1 MGIAGAA
8 AIAGNVPVGVA
19 TNLTLIDTVTQA
31 FIAGQVGNLAPV
43 QNVEVRAF
51 AKEDVL
57 AISGA
62 LSVSTGSF
70 GINLAASL
78 PVISIDSETSA
89 FVDANGFVDALG
101 NVLIKARDDTDTDT
115 IGGNGSLSG
124 AAGASVGATA
134 SVTIIDK
141 ETRAWIGQN
150 ATVHADGD
158 TTPTIDVAN
167 GPVSFDFNPVSA
179 VNLAANTINLA
190 TAGLTSGDEVI
201 YKSLGGD
208 EIDGLSDG
216 DAYFVHVDPLNHA
229 IVTLHESRSDAL
241 AGINPIDLKSGASGA
256 AHRLY
261 PVELGIHPT
270 EAIHGLGVQ
279 AESTELTFTVAAA
292 GKADFGFS
300 LSITGSLGFL
310 LLDSD
315 AVAFIDTG
323 ATVTAEDVNV
333 SATNDAWTFGAAV
346 NIALTSGLGITGGV
360 DLGLIRNDTTATIGG
375 NVTAEEDVEVHALSR
390 LQVDSFIGA
399 VGVNNGGISLVASI
413 GLYSIRANFAPIF
426 GQDLLGFLNQGISGD
441 TLQGQIDTMI
451 TSLTTT
457 AGGGIA
463 NLLNNYAAGVGG
475 GQQATASAI
484 AAAAP
489 STPAQTAV
497 GASLS
502 TPGTTAHITGGT
514 VIAGGDVEVSGE
526 ESIDVVIDSSFTFNF
541 PLGDTII
548 EIANDRGILSTGGT
562 AGAFIEGGAQV
573 TADNVRLRGEVT
585 NDQRIAGTTA
595 VNVTNNSVKAII
607 NGATVTS
614 TAGDVELL
622 AESNSQVVYMAILPA
637 LSLSTTLQTKSATNI
652 IKSQVD
658 AHISGGS
665 VVTAQGDVRIT
676 AHERS
681 KVFVVANATTI
692 KKGGSFALAIA
703 MVDNEVA
710 NTVKAYAEA
719 STVTATTGVVEITAI
734 SFEDILAVSVGVA
747 VETGGKFSGGGSY
760 NTNNVHSSIEAYIN
774 GGTVIANGSVH
785 LLATDMDGVDRT
797 SIVAISGG
805 ASISGGSAA
814 LGVAIAT
821 NQFANVV
828 SARIDTATVTSQTG
842 EVRVEAKTN
851 PHLTVLAL
859 GVGAADKFGAEG
871 TITLN
876 HVESTVEARI
886 TGAGIVTGATNV
898 RVIATDGSLDRN
910 RSPAAQ
916 RSRGRRRS
924 GPRSRSTRS
933 AAGTR
938 RRASSAPGS
947 TAAPSTPRAGRWRSA
962 PTRPRRSSR
971 WRSPVPGPRPS
982 RSAARSRRTRSR
994 TRSKPASRAAPTSR
1008 PRRRSL
1014 SLPRTIRR
1022 SSRWPAGPPDRVRR
1036 QSPRPWPSTT
1046 SAARSRRRPPAR
1058 RSRRRPGTSRSSVSR
1073 RPRSTA
1079 SRSAVA
1085 SPAPP
1090 GSPGPWRSTR

>member
-1 MGIAGAA
+1 MPPSPPRTSTSRPPTTRGRSAPRSTSRSPRASGSPAA
-8 AIAGNVPVGVA
+8 S
-19 TNLTLIDTVTQA
+19 
-31 FIAGQVGNLAPV
+31 
-43 QNVEVRAF
+43 
-51 AKEDVL
+51 
-57 AISGA
+57 ISG
-62 LSVSTGSF
+62 S
-70 GINLAASL
+70 
-78 PVISIDSETSA
+78 
-89 FVDANGFVDALG
+89 
-101 NVLIKARDDTDTDT
+101 
-115 IGGNGSLSG
+115 
-124 AAGASVGATA
+124 
-134 SVTIIDK
+134 
-141 ETRAWIGQN
+141 
-150 ATVHADGD
+150 
-158 TTPTIDVAN
+158 
-167 GPVSFDFNPVSA
+167 
-179 VNLAANTINLA
+179 
-190 TAGLTSGDEVI
+190 
-201 YKSLGGD
+201 
-208 EIDGLSDG
+208 
-216 DAYFVHVDPLNHA
+216 
-229 IVTLHESRSDAL
+229 
-241 AGINPIDLKSGASGA
+241 
-256 AHRLY
+256 
-261 PVELGIHPT
+261 
-270 EAIHGLGVQ
+270 
-279 AESTELTFTVAAA
+279 
-292 GKADFGFS
+292 
-300 LSITGSLGFL
+300 
-310 LLDSD
+310 
-315 AVAFIDTG
+315 
-323 ATVTAEDVNV
+323 
-333 SATNDAWTFGAAV
+333 
-346 NIALTSGLGITGGV
+346 
-360 DLGLIRNDTTATIGG
+360 IRNDTTATIGG

-681 KVFVVANATTI
+681 KIFVVANATTI

-785 LLATDMDGVDRT
+785 LLATDMDGLDQT
-797 SIVAISGG
+797 TIVAISGG

-821 NQFANVV
+821 NQFANVI
-828 SARIDTATVTSQTG
+828 SARIDAATVTSQTSD
-842 EVRVEAKTN
+842 VRVEAKTN

-871 TITLN
+871 TVTLN
-876 HVESTVEARI
+876 HVESAVEARI
-886 TGAGIVTGATNV
+886 TGAGNVTGATNV
-898 RVIATDGSLDRN
+898 RVIAIDGSLIE
-910 RSPAAQ
+910 SLAGGAAFSGTAAVGAAVALNEIGSGDADKGLLRARIIGGNVERAGRAGGGPGRLVDDDQ
-916 RSRGRRRS
+916 VALDLRSRGRDVRTRRLGHQELDHQQGRSQHQGRRQRHGPDIDTDHRQGRSDDQVTGRRGCGIGFRGDRGGSGPQRHRRLGQGPGDRLHHHRHHRERPDPAVSPPRRS
-924 GPRSRSTRS
+924 TGSRSAAASPAPRASPVRSRST
-933 AAGTR
+933 
-938 RRASSAPGS
+938 P
-947 TAAPSTPRAGRWRSA
+947 
-962 PTRPRRSSR
+962 
-971 WRSPVPGPRPS
+971 
-982 RSAARSRRTRSR
+982 
-994 TRSKPASRAAPTSR
+994 
-1008 PRRRSL
+1008 
-1014 SLPRTIRR
+1014 
-1022 SSRWPAGPPDRVRR
+1022 
-1036 QSPRPWPSTT
+1036 
-1046 SAARSRRRPPAR
+1046 
-1058 RSRRRPGTSRSSVSR
+1058 
-1073 RPRSTA
+1073 
-1079 SRSAVA
+1079 
-1085 SPAPP
+1085 
-1090 GSPGPWRSTR
+1090 